1 MPLDR
6 IAVIRPV
13 RHRWIRVG
21 LACDLVVSMKLR
33 VETLFFEQGLVSAF
47 FNNFPFINDEYP
59 ISFLNS

>member
-13 RHRWIRVG
+13 RHRWICVG
-21 LACDLVVSMKLR
+21 LAGDLVVSMKLR